1 MSLLREV
8 IVYSRKGC
16 HLCEIVKEKL
26 IKLERRGGFRWAEG
40 KTTMVRSSQRASL
53 FIVLFLAAC
62 GFLGVVFAQKNPATA
77 HDSDSDVS
85 QSLHQFTQVYDI
97 VEQTHA
103 EPVNPDKTIYTVV
116 IPGMLHVLEP
126 HSNFFDP
133 KSYSLLREDQRGK
146 YYGVGMTV
154 GPRNNKVIV
163 IAPFVG
169 TPAYRAG
176 IHPGDII
183 IAVDGKPTDNMS
195 TGDVAD
201 LLKGPKGT
209 TVRIT
214 VLREGSDKP
223 LDFNVVR
230 DEIPRYSVDLHFLI
244 RPGVGYMHI
253 AQFNETTEKEVQD
266 ALDSFNQQG
275 DLKGLILDLRQNPG
289 GLLNE
294 GVGVADKFLHK
305 GQLIVSHHGRSSPER
320 RYVATHGNGG
330 RDYPLVVLVNR
341 GTASA
346 AEIVAGAIQDHD
358 RGLIIGETTFGKGL
372 VQTVYPLSNDTG
384 LALTTAKYYTPSGRL
399 IQRDYSNVSL
409 YDYYFDRD
417 GIGDTTNKEVKL
429 TDSGRTVY
437 GGGGISPDVKV
448 DPIKSKHFQDS
459 LLQHYAFFNFAKHYI
474 IAHHIT
480 KSFQV
485 DDATMQEF
493 RESLDADKVPYTEAD
508 LLQNEEWIK
517 SNLKSEIFVDAF
529 GQEEGLKV
537 KAETDP
543 EVLKGLDLLPQARAL
558 AENAR
563 KVIADR

>member
-1 MSLLREV
+1 MLYFVKSSLPGHFIRP
-8 IVYSRKGC
+8 
-16 HLCEIVKEKL
+16 
-26 IKLERRGGFRWAEG
+26 AEG
-40 KTTMVRSSQRASL
+40 TSKMARSSQRNSILILA
-53 FIVLFLAAC
+53 FLAIC
-62 GFLGVVFAQKNPATA
+62 GFLGMLFAEKNPVTS

-85 QSLHQFTQVYDI
+85 DSLKQFANVYDI
-97 VEQTHA
+97 VEQNYA
-103 EPVNPDKTIYTVV
+103 EPVNPDKAIYNGA
-116 IPGMLHVLEP
+116 IPGMLHVLDP

-176 IHPGDII
+176 IRPGDII
-183 IAVDGKPTDNMS
+183 VAVDGKPTDNMT

-209 TVRIT
+209 TVHIT
-214 VLREGSDKP
+214 ILREGAEKP
-223 LDFNVVR
+223 LEFSVVR

-244 RPGVGYMHI
+244 RPGIGYMHVSG
-253 AQFNETTEKEVQD
+253 FNETTEKEVQD
-266 ALDSFNQQG
+266 ALDSFSQQG
-275 DLKGLILDLRQNPG
+275 EVKGLVLDLRQNPG

-320 RYVATHGNGG
+320 RYTAAHGNGG

-358 RGLIIGETTFGKGL
+358 RGLILGETTFGKGL
-372 VQTVYPLSNDTG
+372 VQTVYPLANDTG

-409 YDYYFDRD
+409 YDYYFERD
-417 GIGDTTNKEVKL
+417 DSNNVSNKEVKL

-437 GGGGISPDVKV
+437 GGGGITPDVKF
-448 DPIKSKHFQDS
+448 DAPKGNHFQDT
-459 LLQHYAFFNFAKHYI
+459 LLQHYGFFNFAKHYVVN
-474 IAHHIT
+474 HKLT
-480 KSFQV
+480 KNFDV
-485 DDATMQEF
+485 DENIMQEF
-493 RESLDADKVPYTEAD
+493 RKSLEADNIPFTEAD
-508 LLQNEEWIK
+508 LVQNNEWIR
-517 SNLKSEIFVDAF
+517 SNIKSEIFVDAF

-543 EVLKGLDLLPQARAL
+543 EVLKGLDLLPQARQL

-563 KVIADR
+563 KIVAERNSANISR

>member
-1 MSLLREV
+1 
-8 IVYSRKGC
+8 
-16 HLCEIVKEKL
+16 
-26 IKLERRGGFRWAEG
+26 
-40 KTTMVRSSQRASL
+40 MVSSSQRASIL
-53 FIVLFLAAC
+53 IVLFLALC
-62 GFLGVVFAQKNPATA
+62 GFLGMLFAQKNPVTA
-77 HDSDSDVS
+77 RDSDSDVS
-85 QSLHQFTQVYDI
+85 QSLQQFTQIFDI
-97 VEQTHA
+97 VEQNYA
-103 EPVNPDKTIYTVV
+103 EPVNPDKAIYNGA
-116 IPGMLHVLEP
+116 IPGMLHVLDP

-163 IAPFVG
+163 IAPFAG

-183 IAVDGKPTDNMS
+183 AAVDGKPTDNMS
-195 TGDVAD
+195 TSDVAD

-209 TVRIT
+209 TVHIT
-214 VLREGSDKP
+214 ILREGSEKP
-223 LDFNVVR
+223 LEFTVVR

-244 RPGVGYMHI
+244 RPGIGYMHVSG
-253 AQFNETTEKEVQD
+253 FNETTEKEVQD
-266 ALDSFNQQG
+266 ALDSFGQPG
-275 DLKGLILDLRQNPG
+275 ELKGLILDLRQNPG

-305 GQLIVSHHGRSSPER
+305 GQLIVSHHGRNSPER
-320 RYVATHGNGG
+320 RYTATHGNGG

-417 GIGDTTNKEVKL
+417 GINDTSNKEIKL

-437 GGGGISPDVKV
+437 GGGGITPDVRV
-448 DPIKSKHFQDS
+448 DPIKTNHFQDT
-459 LLQHYAFFNFAKHYI
+459 LLQHYAFFNFAKHYV
-474 IAHHIT
+474 ASHHMS
-480 KSFQV
+480 KSFEV
-485 DDATMQEF
+485 DDNVLQDF
-493 RESLDADKVPYTEAD
+493 RKSLDNDKVPYTEAD
-508 LLQNEEWIK
+508 LVQNNDWIRSNIK
-517 SNLKSEIFVDAF
+517 SEVFVDAF
-529 GQEEGLKV
+529 GQDEGLKV
-537 KAETDP
+537 KAESDP
-543 EVLKGLDLLPQARAL
+543 EVLKGLELLPQARQL
-558 AENAR
+558 AENA
-563 KVIADR
+563 KKIIAERNSSTLSR

>member
-1 MSLLREV
+1 
-8 IVYSRKGC
+8 
-16 HLCEIVKEKL
+16 
-26 IKLERRGGFRWAEG
+26 
-40 KTTMVRSSQRASL
+40 MVS
-53 FIVLFLAAC
+53 
-62 GFLGVVFAQKNPATA
+62 AQKNPATA
-77 HDSDSDVS
+77 HDSDSDVN
-85 QSLHQFTQVYDI
+85 QSLKQFTEVYDI
-97 VEQTHA
+97 VEQNYA
-103 EPVNPDKTIYTVV
+103 EPVNPDKAIYNGA
-116 IPGMLHVLEP
+116 IPGMLHVLDP

-163 IAPFVG
+163 IAPFAG

-183 IAVDGKPTDNMS
+183 AAVDGKPTDNMNTS
-195 TGDVAD
+195 DVAD

-209 TVRIT
+209 TVHIT
-214 VLREGSDKP
+214 ILREGAEKP
-223 LDFNVVR
+223 LEFAVVR

-244 RPGVGYMHI
+244 RSGVGYMHI
-253 AQFNETTEKEVQD
+253 AQFNETTDKEVQE
-266 ALDSFNQQG
+266 ALDSFSQSG
-275 DLKGLILDLRQNPG
+275 EVKGLILDLRQNPG

-320 RYVATHGNGG
+320 RYTAMHGDGG

-358 RGLIIGETTFGKGL
+358 RGLVVGETTFGKGL

-437 GGGGISPDVKV
+437 GGGGISPDVKIEPV
-448 DPIKSKHFQDS
+448 KSNRFQDA

-474 IAHHIT
+474 VVHHVT
-480 KSFQV
+480 KSFEV
-485 DDATMQEF
+485 DDAVLQEF
-493 RESLDADKVPYTEAD
+493 RKSLDTDKVPYTEAE
-508 LLQNEEWIK
+508 LLQNNDWIK

-558 AENAR
+558 AENA
-563 KVIADR
+563 KKIIADRNSGSLAR